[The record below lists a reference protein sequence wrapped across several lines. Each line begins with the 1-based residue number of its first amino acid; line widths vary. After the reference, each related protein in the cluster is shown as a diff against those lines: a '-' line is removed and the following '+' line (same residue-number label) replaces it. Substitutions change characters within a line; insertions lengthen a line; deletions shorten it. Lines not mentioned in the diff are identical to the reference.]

1 MIDTIIFDL
10 DGTLLNTLE
19 DLKDSVNFALE
30 RNDLPYRKLSEIRA
44 FVGNGIRLL
53 VERAVPENTDKEKV
67 DACFKDFCDYY
78 KIHMEDKTAPYDG
91 IVEMLKNVKASGFKT
106 AIVTNKVDYAAQDLC
121 KRMFG
126 ENIDFVVGS
135 TDDRPNKPAPDGVFY
150 AVEKLGSKLEN
161 TIFVGDA
168 DTDILTAKNAGL
180 ESIGVL
186 WGFRDRE
193 IIEEAGA
200 EYIVDTVKDLE
211 KLLKDLQKASKSTF
225 LLKKIDK

>member
-19 DLKDSVNFALE
+19 DLTDSVNFALG
-30 RNDLPYRKLSEIRA
+30 RQGYPLRTISEIRS

-53 VERAVPENTDKEKV
+53 MERSVPENVIGTDAFEV
-67 DACFKDFCDYY
+67 CFKDFCDYY

-91 IVEMLKNVKASGFKT
+91 INEMLTSVKKGGFKT
-106 AIVTNKVDYAAQDLC
+106 AIVTNKADFAAQDLC

-126 ENIDFVVGS
+126 ETIDLVVGS
-135 TDDRPNKPAPDGVFY
+135 SDDRPNKPAPDGVFY
-150 AVEKLGSKLEN
+150 AIEQIGSKPEN

-180 ESIGVL
+180 PSIGVL

-193 IIEEAGA
+193 VIENEGA
-200 EYIVDTVKDLE
+200 EYIVETVNDLE
-211 KLLKDLQKASKSTF
+211 KLLIC
-225 LLKKIDK
+225 LKNG

>member
-1 MIDTIIFDL
+1 MINTIVFDL

-19 DLKDSVNFALE
+19 DLQDSVNFALE
-30 RNDLPYRKLSEIRA
+30 RQGFPLRTLSEIRS

-53 VERAVPENTDKEKV
+53 MERAVPENIDNETFEI
-67 DACFKDFCDYY
+67 CFKDFCDYY

-91 IVEMLKNVKASGFKT
+91 INDMLTNIKKAGFKT
-106 AIVTNKVDYAAQDLC
+106 AIVTNKADFAAQDLC

-135 TDDRPNKPAPDGVFY
+135 SDDRPNKPAPDGVFY
-150 AVEKLGSKLEN
+150 ALEQLDSAIEN

-180 ESIGVL
+180 PSIGFL

-200 EYIVDTVKDLE
+200 EYIVESVKDLE
-211 KLLKDLQKASKSTF
+211 KLLIS
-225 LLKKIDK
+225 LK

>member
-1 MIDTIIFDL
+1 MINTIVFDL

-30 RNDLPYRKLSEIRA
+30 RQGFPLRNLSEIRS

-53 VERAVPENTDKEKV
+53 MERAVPENI
-67 DACFKDFCDYY
+67 DAETFEICFKDFCDYY

-91 IVEMLKNVKASGFKT
+91 INDMLTNIKKAGFKT
-106 AIVTNKVDYAAQDLC
+106 AIVTNKADFAAQDLC

-135 TDDRPNKPAPDGVFY
+135 SDDRPNKPAPDGVFY
-150 AVEKLGSKLEN
+150 ALEKLDSKIEN
-161 TIFVGDA
+161 TVFVGDA
-168 DTDILTAKNAGL
+168 DTDILTAKNANL
-180 ESIGVL
+180 PSIGVL

-193 IIEEAGA
+193 VIEEAGA
-200 EYIVDTVKDLE
+200 EYIVESVNDLE
-211 KLLKDLQKASKSTF
+211 KLLIS
-225 LLKKIDK
+225 LK

>member
-1 MIDTIIFDL
+1 MLDTIIFDL

-30 RNDLPYRKLSEIRA
+30 NNGLPPRNLDEIRS

-53 VERAVPENTDKEKV
+53 VERAVPENTDKETV
-67 DACFKDFCDYY
+67 DICFKEFCAYY
-78 KIHMEDKTAPYDG
+78 KIHMEDKTAPYDN
-91 IVEMLKNVKASGFKT
+91 VNEMLCNIKKAGYKT
-106 AIVTNKVDYAAQDLC
+106 AIVTNKADFAAQDLC

-126 ENIDFVVGS
+126 ETIDFVVGS
-135 TDDRPNKPAPDGVFY
+135 TDNRPNKPAPDGVFY
-150 AVEKLGSKLEN
+150 ALEKLGSKLEN

-180 ESIGVL
+180 PSIGVL

-193 IIEEAGA
+193 IIEKAGA
-200 EYIVDTVKDLE
+200 EYIVDTVKSLE
-211 KLLKDLQKASKSTF
+211 KLLIDLKNG
-225 LLKKIDK
+225 